1 MISIIG
7 TIIGFLASAVPEVL
21 KLWKD
26 RADKKHE
33 LALLDKQVEV
43 QKVLGAQR
51 VEEINVQ
58 ADMDETKM
66 IHPIEP
72 SVLEWKPTGRLWVD
86 LLTLVVYLY
95 NSCVRPTITYSFFAL
110 YTFVKIAQAKSAM
123 AFYSNIKWY
132 DAIGKSWNEDDM
144 AVFCTI
150 IGYWFGARSMRS
162 LMARRK

>member
-1 MISIIG
+1 MISILG
-7 TIIGFLASAVPEVL
+7 ALLGFLGSAFPEFL

-33 LALLDKQVEV
+33 LAVLDKQIEM
-43 QKVLGAQR
+43 QKFLGTQR
-51 VEEINVQ
+51 LEEINVQ
-58 ADMDETKM
+58 ADIEETKA

-72 SVLEWKPTGRLWVD
+72 SVLEWKPTGKWWID
-86 LLTLVVYLY
+86 ILTLIVYLY
-95 NSCVRPTITYSFFAL
+95 NSCVRPTITYAFFAVYAL
-110 YTFVKIAQAKSAM
+110 VKIAQAKSVLT
-123 AFYSNIKWY
+123 FYSNLKWY
-132 DAIGKSWNEDDM
+132 DAIGKTWGDDDM